1 MREMPKQEY
10 INKIMNTWQGIDA
23 LMKEHGISPQA
34 LANVT
39 GYPKERIEG
48 GRRGKPEPLTS
59 HFLHVCVNVFGL
71 KSARAK
77 FFEETDDVLSDD
89 ECMTLLRRPSAISH
103 RQGSLWDD

>member
-1 MREMPKQEY
+1 MREMPKQDH
-10 INKIMNTWQGIDA
+10 INKIMNTWQGIDD
-23 LMKEHGISPQA
+23 LMKERGISPQA
-34 LANVT
+34 LANAT
-39 GYPKERIEG
+39 GYPKDHIEG
-48 GRRGKPEPLTS
+48 GRRGEPEPLTS
-59 HFLHVCVNVFGL
+59 HFLHACINVFGL